1 MLAKPP
7 PNVPKSPLPAV
18 VRLSKTSVCFLN
30 SLSFP
35 ASFLFPLVCSHL
47 TPTPPLPFFLS
58 PPPPSYI
65 TMITNLMDNWWVFLF
80 LYFFLLFIFFSGKE
94 VFILGW
100 MAFEK
105 IGSRKFKC
113 VTRGSRLLDRSPLR
127 RFSWLI
133 FPLIGSNRVKT
144 WSSTLQIDDCGLR
157 EKLYPL
163 TCFVLQSNCI

>member
-1 MLAKPP
+1 
-7 PNVPKSPLPAV
+7 
-18 VRLSKTSVCFLN
+18 
-30 SLSFP
+30 
-35 ASFLFPLVCSHL
+35 
-47 TPTPPLPFFLS
+47 
-58 PPPPSYI
+58 
-65 TMITNLMDNWWVFLF
+65 MITNLMDNWWVFLF

-127 RFSWLI
+127 RFSWLV

-157 EKLYPL
+157 EKLYL
-163 TCFVLQSNCI
+163 FCSSIKLYLILVWFILSSSADLGVQFRGKGERFLVKLRVAVLRGRYRGNREM